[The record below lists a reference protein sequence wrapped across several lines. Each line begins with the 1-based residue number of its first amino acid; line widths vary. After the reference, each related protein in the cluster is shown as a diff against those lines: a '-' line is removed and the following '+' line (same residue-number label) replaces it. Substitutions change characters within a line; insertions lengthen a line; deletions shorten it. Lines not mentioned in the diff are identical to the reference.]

1 MEDRFNINQAT
12 SYLKGGYKLYCL
24 IDNKKYSF
32 ILNKDKVIITS
43 LKIVNRISIYLF
55 KDLYKDCYF
64 FQEENN
70 EEEVDIN
77 KDKEYYS
84 WRQ

>member
-1 MEDRFNINQAT
+1 MEDRLNINQAT

-32 ILNKDKVIITS
+32 ILNKDKVIIIS